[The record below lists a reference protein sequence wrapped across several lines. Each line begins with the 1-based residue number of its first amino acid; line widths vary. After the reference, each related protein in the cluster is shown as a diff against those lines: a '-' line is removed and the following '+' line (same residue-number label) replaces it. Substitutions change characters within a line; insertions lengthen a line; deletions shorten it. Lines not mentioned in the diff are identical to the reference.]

1 MNRVE
6 RNLLWLSGGT
16 VAAAAVT
23 WIAFGLQQAGFA
35 PAVAY
40 PLLVGAALG
49 ACLAAIA
56 RWLGAPGARTAVAGA
71 VVWGLLVV
79 VGQDYIGHR
88 HRVRQFI
95 DELATQNSPAAL
107 AVGGAAEPT
116 FADHLAAVVGRAPWW
131 WSLELVLTA
140 TAAAA
145 VTAWGRRSVVSDGAT
160 CADGPSS
167 PDA

>member
-6 RNLLWLSGGT
+6 RNLLWFVGG
-16 VAAAAVT
+16 AAATAAVA

-35 PAVAY
+35 PAAAF

-49 ACLAAIA
+49 ACLAALW
-56 RWLGAPGARTAVAGA
+56 RSLRAPGPRAAVISAF
-71 VVWGLLVV
+71 VWGLLVV

-88 HRVRQFI
+88 HRVRQFA
-95 DELATQNSPAAL
+95 DEIAAQNSPAAL
-107 AVGGAAEPT
+107 AVAGAAEPT
-116 FADHLAAVVGRAPWW
+116 FADHLAAIVGRAPWW

-145 VTAWGRRSVVSDGAT
+145 VTAGSRRTVASAGAKL
-160 CADGPSS
+160 ADDPIQT
-167 PDA
+167 

>member
-6 RNLLWLSGGT
+6 RNLLWLIGGS
-16 VAAAAVT
+16 VAAVAVA
-23 WIAFGLQQAGFA
+23 WIAFGLQLSGFA
-35 PAVAY
+35 PAVAF

-49 ACLAAIA
+49 ACLAALW
-56 RWLGAPGARTAVAGA
+56 RWLDAPGTRTAVATA
-71 VVWGLLVV
+71 FVWGLLAV

-88 HRVRQFI
+88 QRVRQFA
-95 DELATQNSPAAL
+95 DELAAQNSPAAL
-107 AVGGAAEPT
+107 AVAGAAQPT

-145 VTAWGRRSVVSDGAT
+145 VTAWGRRSVVSNVAT
-160 CADGPSS
+160 CTDDSIQP
-167 PDA
+167 